1 MSTNS
6 EYEINDRIV
15 ILMDAVRYK
24 PVDFAKAIDI
34 IPSRLTNTL
43 QKRNK
48 PGLEIVKK
56 ILKNFTNVNPYWLL
70 LGEGEMFLPESEE
83 MDYEKMKQGF
93 SLDIKPQA
101 ATGSVIPSGVY
112 QDTRKDLERE
122 QRLHESERARVDK
135 LIDALTSRDTHSDK
149 SLIDYSRV
157 GVRRDCGVLLEDEP
171 AEKKRAAG

>member
-1 MSTNS
+1 MNINNRIKELVNQLSDGNISEFSSMIGVTNNVT
-6 EYEINDRIV
+6 INRIV
-15 ILMDAVRYK
+15 KEKNNPGYNVIVAILQNIR
-24 PVDFAKAIDI
+24 
-34 IPSRLTNTL
+34 
-43 QKRNK
+43 
-48 PGLEIVKK
+48 
-56 ILKNFTNVNPYWLL
+56 NVNPYWLL